1 MDHRTAPQRDVP
13 SGASPA
19 LMRQAVA
26 NDPNAAIQVAIQG
39 AGGYGKTALLVALAG
54 IYRDAGVT
62 VVNGA
67 AQRLDTVSEDVAV
80 VVDDAHR
87 ATDRTLH
94 ELAELARR
102 PSARLFVTYRP
113 WPRRPALTALVEE
126 LGRSRPPLLL
136 GALGP
141 AEVARHARN
150 VLGESVHADS
160 VERLLARTGG
170 VPRLVTRVLAGVRG
184 GGAGRLPASVL
195 DQFQHDMEQL
205 GEHGRACLTAM
216 AAGAAAHPE
225 LLAPLLDL
233 DHSEVADGLNAVR
246 AGGLTDQS
254 DALLPVARE
263 AAAALTPL
271 DRRLAVL
278 RRMVETAVQRGRPVL
293 DLVRPLLDRDVA
305 PVAGP
310 LMAEAFEQ
318 AGDEAMQAA
327 PAIAGR
333 CYRAAVEA
341 GARPERLTAR
351 RARAAAETVAFDD
364 ALRLADEVLVGESTS
379 DRGLGAQV
387 AATVLAHRGLLRRS
401 AALCEWSTRGARWPG
416 DQAFAVVGLLGTGRP
431 ADAKE
436 LLNQREDGPPTSLSG
451 ATAELASGMQESV
464 AGSAVTS
471 VSTLARSASLAEPAG
486 KSVLLP
492 DSPAAVAAIVA
503 MHCGEFDAA
512 ESVLSR
518 GIEAGTGGSLLVNR
532 QRLLLAWVALVRGDT
547 VTARA
552 RWDLIPDGACE
563 QPRDRLLATA
573 LEAGIASRDN
583 HIPALNAVR
592 GRIRQVVAEHHVDL
606 FTLLPLGEL
615 VMAAARLRDHEWLE
629 PHRRDAF
636 TLLDDLDSPPLWT
649 GLLAWRCLH
658 ASMVLDDLDAVRH
671 YADVL
676 DATAQHNPMASAMSV
691 GAATWVRV
699 LAGKVDEPEVS
710 EAARGLH
717 AAGLVADAAQLAG
730 QAALRTT
737 DRQAMLSL
745 LERARTLQGK
755 PTRPRAVGG
764 AGAGDEAVLSA
775 REKEVAELVVAGHT
789 YKQVG
794 QKLFISAKTVE
805 HHIGRMKQRLGCA
818 GREELL
824 QRLRDLLT

>member
-1 MDHRTAPQRDVP
+1 MDHRTAPLRDVP
-13 SGASPA
+13 AGSSPA

-26 NDPNAAIQVAIQG
+26 NDPHAPIRVAVQG

-67 AQRLDTVSEDVAV
+67 AQRLDTVGEDAAV

-87 ATDRTLH
+87 ASEQTLH
-94 ELAELARR
+94 ELVELARR
-102 PSARLFVTYRP
+102 PSSRLFVTYRP
-113 WPRRPALTALVEE
+113 WPRRPALTTLVEE
-126 LGRSRPPLLL
+126 LGRARPPLLL

-141 AEVARHARN
+141 AEVARHAQN
-150 VLGESVHADS
+150 VLQESVPAES
-160 VERLLARTGG
+160 VERLLGRTGG

-195 DQFQHDMEQL
+195 DQFQHDLEQL
-205 GEHGRACLTAM
+205 GENGRACLTAM

-233 DHSEVADGLNAVR
+233 HHSDVVEGLNAVR
-246 AGGLTDQS
+246 AGGLTDRS

-271 DRRLAVL
+271 ERRLAVL
-278 RRMVETAVQRGRPVL
+278 RRLVETAVQRGRPVL
-293 DLVRPLLDRDVA
+293 DLVRPLLDRDVT

-318 AGDEAMQAA
+318 AGDEALRSA
-327 PAIAGR
+327 PAIAGQ

-341 GARPERLTAR
+341 GARPDRLTAR
-351 RARAAAETVAFDD
+351 RARAAAEAGAFDD
-364 ALRLADEVLVGESTS
+364 ALRLADEVLVSESTS
-379 DRGLGAQV
+379 DRELGAQV
-387 AATVLAHRGLLRRS
+387 SATVLAHRGLLGRS
-401 AALCEWSTRGARWPG
+401 AALCEWSTRGARWSG
-416 DQAFAVVGLLGTGRP
+416 DQAFAVVGLLGTGRRDE
-431 ADAKE
+431 AQG
-436 LLNQREDGPPTSLSG
+436 LLHQREDGPPTSLSG
-451 ATAELASGMQESV
+451 ATAELASGMHESV
-464 AGSAVTS
+464 AGSAVTA

-486 KSVLLP
+486 TGVLLP

-518 GIEAGTGGSLLVNR
+518 GIDAGTGGSLVVTR
-532 QRLLLAWVALVRGDT
+532 QRLLMAWVSLLRGDT

-552 RWDLIPDGACE
+552 RWDLIPEGECE

-583 HIPALNAVR
+583 NVPGLNAVR
-592 GRIRQVVAEHHVDL
+592 GRIRQVIVEHHVDL

-636 TLLDDLDSPPLWT
+636 TLLDGLGKPPLWT

-658 ASMVLDDLDAVRH
+658 ASIVLDDLDSVRH
-671 YADVL
+671 YAHL
-676 DATAQHNPMASAMSV
+676 LSATAQHNPMASAMSV
-691 GAATWVRV
+691 AAATWVRV
-699 LAGKVDEPEVS
+699 LAGEVDEPEVS
-710 EAARGLH
+710 GAARGLV
-717 AAGLVADAAQLAG
+717 AAGLVSDGAQLAG

-745 LERARTLQGK
+745 LESARTLQGK
-755 PTRPRAVGG
+755 PARPRAV
-764 AGAGDEAVLSA
+764 AGAGDEAVLSD

-789 YKQVG
+789 YKQIG

-805 HHIGRMKQRLGCA
+805 HHIGRMKQRLGCSS
-818 GREELL
+818 RDELL
-824 QRLRDLLT
+824 QRLRDLLA